1 MPDARRRANLQA
13 EGPGGETRQGRCGS
27 SGGAGKG
34 GAGSEAG
41 GGGNDDDRREEGLD
55 EPSRGCAGGVI
66 QGNVEG
72 SGEDLM
78 GQILHYFLMGDESD
92 LAPDPCG

>member
-1 MPDARRRANLQA
+1 M
-13 EGPGGETRQGRCGS
+13 ETRQRRCSS
-27 SGGAGKG
+27 SGGKG

-41 GGGNDDDRREEGLD
+41 GGGNGDDRREEGLD
-55 EPSRGCAGGVI
+55 EPSRGYAEGVV

-72 SGEDLM
+72 GGGDLM

-92 LAPDPCG
+92 LAPDPCA